1 MAKIVLQTLTAF
13 SLLGTIC
20 KTPVDAV
27 GPETCRLPILSGNEY
42 SAFTGKITALF
53 RQSNGRTTALVRV
66 LNVYRRDAQLK
77 SSAIINA
84 IDQALLCG
92 RHQHRRGDTR
102 LWITKRHSSGMLTGI
117 TSLPV
122 TMELIDQVL
131 EAIPGNHCKQIVIC
145 DMVFQ
150 YSSLRNLHV
159 T

>member
-1 MAKIVLQTLTAF
+1 MAKIVLQTFTAF
-13 SLLGTIC
+13 SLLVTIC

-27 GPETCRLPILSGNEY
+27 RPETCRLPILSGSEY

-53 RQSNGRTTALVRV
+53 RQSNGRSTALVRV

-92 RHQHRRGDTR
+92 RHQHRQGDTR

-131 EAIPGNHCKQIVIC
+131 EAIPGNHCKINC
-145 DMVFQ
+145 D
-150 YSSLRNLHV
+150 LRYGFSILKF